1 MKKFHKYIFLLFLGM
16 STAHQTNAQRLYVGA
31 GATFAAGSQDDGIPS
46 ETALRYHFSYPNL
59 IGKVGLYATIENFNK
74 FPNWAQKVDNLGI
87 NYSISPSLQIYY
99 GRGLLNM
106 MTHNQEKF
114 PLTGRQDLGLT
125 YLLHDGAFKIDAGY
139 SFWSGPHFQFSYGIP
154 LVAADDDGDGIKNK
168 KDKCPGT
175 AAKYFSSLT
184 ETGCPKDS
192 DNDGVPDID
201 DVCPNDAGK
210 AFTQGCPDSDNDG
223 IADKDDACPT
233 EKGSNGE
240 GCPDSDGDGIT
251 NDKDNCP
258 NEAGT
263 LDNAGCPVIEEP
275 VEEHSDVEEFEV
287 ALDNLAELKTALKG
301 TLPKFDLNSS
311 VMNQGQQE
319 ALNTVAKLMKKY
331 PNAKLMVEGY
341 TDDQGSDSFNQWLSE
356 RRATTVQQYLI
367 KQGIP
372 QSRLEI
378 KGYGATNFRVD
389 GTTPEARA
397 ENRRVELKLIP

>member
-1 MKKFHKYIFLLFLGM
+1 MKISRILPALIMISLVVNIGF
-16 STAHQTNAQRLYVGA
+16 AQRLYVG
-31 GATFAAGSQDDGIPS
+31 GGLGFATAKPEYNYDG
-46 ETALRYHFSYPNL
+46 ETITRFHASYPQAIGNL
-59 IGKVGLYATIENFNK
+59 GFYGTLERYSYGRMI
-74 FPNWAQKVDNLGI
+74 DNLGVT
-87 NYSISPSLQIYY
+87 YSLKPNLSVYY
-99 GRGLLNM
+99 GRALFDM
-106 MTHNQEKF
+106 MTKEPKKF
-114 PLTGRQDLGLT
+114 PLTGRQDLGLS
-125 YLLHDGAFKIDAGY
+125 YFVLDGALKIDAGY
-139 SFWSGPHFQFSYGIP
+139 AFWTGPHVQFSYGIP